1 MCSYDKGLFTNYA
14 FSGGMRILLSP
25 VEAEL
30 QGDHIAT
37 NQSPSLL
44 CCFSGHYVTTYL
56 DQPQLNW
63 GLHTFTHFLIHLSF
77 RTFGASFIHFSS
89 SLI

>member
-14 FSGGMRILLSP
+14 FSGAMRILLSP

-30 QGDHIAT
+30 LGDHIAT

-44 CCFSGHYVTTYL
+44 CCFSGHYVTTYF
-56 DQPQLNW
+56 DQPQLHW
-63 GLHTFTHFLIHLSF
+63 GLQTFTHFLIHLSF
-77 RTFGASFIHFSS
+77 RHFWS
-89 SLI
+89 IFHPF

>member
-14 FSGGMRILLSP
+14 FSGAMRILLSP

-30 QGDHIAT
+30 LGDHIAT

-44 CCFSGHYVTTYL
+44 CCFSGHYVTNYF
-56 DQPQLNW
+56 DQPQL
-63 GLHTFTHFLIHLSF
+63 LQTFTHFLIHLSF
-77 RTFGASFIHFSS
+77 TLLEHLSS
-89 SLI
+89 ILVHL